1 MALSRTPTAITAN
14 GVSMLVKGAGVN
26 NFIRVPGLA
35 NFTMPD
41 ETGSTTETQLLDGS
55 VAAAQPAGVGSITGT
70 IGAIG
75 PHPSHQFLEARK
87 QDQQQITVTVVK
99 PAAEV
104 TILEDSAAIAITYP
118 AATANAPDGIV
129 VIPGGGVSS
138 MRESQLI
145 AIAANAAGLQSPPKL
160 VPWNKAFG
168 DLVAADDDVS
178 YHVIRSVDP
187 DSGKI
192 KVSPGFKTAKTS
204 GNSIY
209 SLRNAGLLYK
219 DISCTVSGLGSG
231 DFQSGGNASS
241 SITLQPVSAV
251 TRAIEHR
258 TLAEIVAANSED
270 DYNGVFD
277 NL

>member
-14 GVSMLVKGAGVN
+14 GVSMLVKGAGID

-75 PHPSHQFLEARK
+75 AHPSHQFLEARK
-87 QDQQQITVTVVK
+87 SDQQQITVAVVK
-99 PAAEV
+99 PASDVVRLTTAISGISV
-104 TILEDSAAIAITYP
+104 DVSDEDDIIIFPSGRVA
-118 AATANAPDGIV
+118 
-129 VIPGGGVSS
+129 S
-138 MRESQLI
+138 MREGQLI
-145 AIAANAAGLQSPPKL
+145 AIGSAVATGANSAGL
-160 VPWNKAFG
+160 VGWNKSPVVAG
-168 DLVAADDDVS
+168 DQSL
-178 YHVIRSVDP
+178 YRVIRSVDP
-187 DSGKI
+187 DNDRI
-192 KVSPGFKTAKTS
+192 RVSPGFQADVS
-204 GNSIY
+204 GNNVFVLKNS
-209 SLRNAGLLYK
+209 GLKYE

-251 TRAIEHR
+251 TREIEHR
-258 TLAEIVAANSED
+258 TLAEIVAASAYD
-270 DYNGVFD
+270 SVFND
-277 NL
+277 LT